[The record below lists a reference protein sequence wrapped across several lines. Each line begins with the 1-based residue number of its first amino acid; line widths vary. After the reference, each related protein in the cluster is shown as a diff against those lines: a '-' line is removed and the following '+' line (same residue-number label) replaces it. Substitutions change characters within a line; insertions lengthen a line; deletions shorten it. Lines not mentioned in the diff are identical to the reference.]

1 VCETNIVALH
11 DQTPHISLP
20 NPPFLRSRLHRFSR
34 RRTFLSKRK
43 REEGEEEEEEILI
56 IKVNK
61 KFQKS
66 FFLLSNEKTFSDE
79 KRNKRHAI
87 GPLTD
92 FLERDDDT

>member
-43 REEGEEEEEEILI
+43 REEEEEEEEEEILI

-66 FFLLSNEKTFSDE
+66 FFLLSKNEKTFSDE
-79 KRNKRHAI
+79 KSKI
-87 GPLTD
+87 KDTSGPLTD
-92 FLERDDDT
+92 FL

>member
-1 VCETNIVALH
+1 VLETNIVALH
-11 DQTPHISLP
+11 DQTPQISLP

-43 REEGEEEEEEILI
+43 REEEEEEEEMLI

-66 FFLLSNEKTFSDE
+66 FFLLSKNEKTFSDE
-79 KRNKRHAI
+79 KSKI
-87 GPLTD
+87 KDTSGPLTD
-92 FLERDDDT
+92 FL